1 MGALCRHPPPCS
13 MRLSTDINEA
23 AQPSDLLVLFVEEV
37 ATRKG
42 SATLHRPTGSQESHD
57 LLLLDSLG
65 STHHPI
71 EVKSE
76 VGVVYHASAHATFG
90 ACAFQN
96 IRICTTLTRAHLTLL
111 LFNNI

>member
-23 AQPSDLLVLFVEEV
+23 GGIAQPFDLLVEGVHVKDQQHCIDQQAHKNCTTCCFWI
-37 ATRKG
+37 AW
-42 SATLHRPTGSQESHD
+42 
-57 LLLLDSLG
+57 G